1 VVVFVTR
8 NGKRDPSVD
17 LRMTRNIG
25 DLKVNEQAAKTFRH
39 SNKKNNFRGFMATSE
54 RLQTSQ
60 TPLVKQIA
68 EQILAFDSKSIPA
81 DVATHA
87 KTLIL
92 DSIGCALAA
101 REEQTFERALRT
113 LEAIG
118 GNAECTIIG
127 SSRRMPVTSAVMLNG
142 ILIRALDLNDAYVGP
157 GQMGHPSDNIAVALS
172 VGEKQ
177 VASGRDVLANVIA
190 GYELYCR
197 IQDIIVG
204 RGPWDHV
211 TASALA
217 APAIAGRLLK
227 LDADQLANALAL
239 SAAHG
244 NTLSAVR
251 SGQLSNAKAMAN
263 AFVAYQ
269 GTLCSLLAAQ
279 GATGPLSIFEG
290 KGGLGKAFL
299 AGADLSL
306 LMEPI
311 RDHFRI
317 SDVSI
322 KAYPCIGT
330 AQSMVAAALEART
343 VVADPLK
350 EITQLEVLMADTP
363 FVRGQVEDEDR
374 RRPTSRETADHSF
387 YYLAAVAL
395 LDGELTEAQFE
406 DGRWFEPSVTAL
418 MERMTIRTDASLNK
432 YTPESFPSVLQ
443 IVTAT
448 GESRTVEVFY
458 PKGHPKNRMSSVEV
472 EGKFHG
478 CARGVLSEAQQTKI
492 ISLVRDL
499 EKLNSVNELMSD
511 LAVSEA

>member
-1 VVVFVTR
+1 
-8 NGKRDPSVD
+8 
-17 LRMTRNIG
+17 
-25 DLKVNEQAAKTFRH
+25 
-39 SNKKNNFRGFMATSE
+39 MAISE
-54 RLQTSQ
+54 RSKTAKI
-60 TPLVKQIA
+60 PLVKQIA
-68 EQILAFDSKSIPA
+68 ERILEFDSKSIP
-81 DVATHA
+81 DEVLQHA
-87 KTLIL
+87 KFLIL

-101 REEQTFERALRT
+101 GKEHAYERALRT
-113 LEAIG
+113 FEEIG
-118 GNAECTIIG
+118 GNPDCTIIG
-127 SSRRMPVTSAVMLNG
+127 SKHRMPVTSAVMLNG
-142 ILIRALDLNDAYVGP
+142 ILIRELDLNDAYVGP

-177 VASGRDVLANVIA
+177 RSSGLDLLASVIA

-211 TASALA
+211 TASALG

-269 GTLCSLLAAQ
+269 GTLCSLLASK
-279 GATGPLSIFEG
+279 GTTGPLSIFEG
-290 KGGLGKAFL
+290 KGGLDKAFL
-299 AGADLSL
+299 AGADLNL

-311 RDHFRI
+311 RDRFRI

-330 AQSMVAAALEART
+330 SQAMVAGVIQARQEFVDPVKEVKHLEIR
-343 VVADPLK
+343 
-350 EITQLEVLMADTP
+350 MADTP

-374 RRPTSRETADHSF
+374 RYPTSRETADHSF
-387 YYLAAVAL
+387 YYLAAAAL
-395 LDGELTEAQFE
+395 MDGEMTQSQFAGE
-406 DGRWFEPSVTAL
+406 RWMQPAMKSL

-432 YTPESFPSVLQ
+432 YTPGSFPCVLQ
-443 IVTAT
+443 LTTVN
-448 GESRTVEVFY
+448 GESSTVEVFY
-458 PKGHPKNRMSSVEV
+458 AKGHPKNRMSSAEV
-472 EGKFHG
+472 EGKFRG
-478 CARGVLSEAQQTKI
+478 CTRAVLSEAQQTKI
-492 ISLVRDL
+492 VSLVHDL
-499 EKLNSVNELMSD
+499 AKLSNVDELMNH
-511 LAVSEA
+511 LALDA

>member
-1 VVVFVTR
+1 
-8 NGKRDPSVD
+8 
-17 LRMTRNIG
+17 
-25 DLKVNEQAAKTFRH
+25 
-39 SNKKNNFRGFMATSE
+39 MATSE
-54 RLQTSQ
+54 RPKSSK

-68 EQILAFDSKSIPA
+68 ERILEFESKSIPTE
-81 DVATHA
+81 VATHA
-87 KTLIL
+87 KALIL

-101 REEQTFERALRT
+101 GREHAFERALHT
-113 LEAIG
+113 FEAIG
-118 GNAECTIIG
+118 GNADCTIIG
-127 SSRRMPVTSAVMLNG
+127 SKHRMPVTSAVMLNG
-142 ILIRALDLNDAYVGP
+142 ILIRELDLNDAYVGP

-177 VASGRDVLANVIA
+177 QSSGHDLLASVIA

-211 TASALA
+211 TASALG

-227 LDADQLANALAL
+227 LDANQLANALAL

-269 GTLCSLLAAQ
+269 GTLCTLLAAQ
-279 GATGPLSIFEG
+279 GTTGPLSIFEG
-290 KGGLGKAFL
+290 KGGLDKAFL
-299 AGADLSL
+299 AGADLNL

-311 RDHFRI
+311 RERFRI

-330 AQSMVAAALEART
+330 SQAMVAGVIQARQEIADLAKEVKHLEIR
-343 VVADPLK
+343 
-350 EITQLEVLMADTP
+350 MADTP

-374 RRPTSRETADHSF
+374 RYPTSRETADHSF
-387 YYLAAVAL
+387 FYLAAAAL
-395 LDGELTEAQFE
+395 MDGEMTQAQFE
-406 DGRWFEPSVTAL
+406 GERWMQPAVKSL

-432 YTPESFPSVLQ
+432 YTPGSFPCVLELTT
-443 IVTAT
+443 VN

-458 PKGHPKNRMSSVEV
+458 PKGHPKNRMSSTEV
-472 EGKFHG
+472 EGKFRG
-478 CARGVLSEAQQTKI
+478 CTRGVISEAQQNKI

-499 EKLNSVNELMSD
+499 EKLNSVNELMAE

>member
-1 VVVFVTR
+1 MAESEKSK
-8 NGKRDPSVD
+8 N
-17 LRMTRNIG
+17 
-25 DLKVNEQAAKTFRH
+25 AKI
-39 SNKKNNFRGFMATSE
+39 
-54 RLQTSQ
+54 
-60 TPLVKQIA
+60 PLVKQIA
-68 EQILAFDSKSIPA
+68 ERVLEFDSQSISA
-81 DVATHA
+81 EVATHA
-87 KTLIL
+87 KALIL

-101 REEQTFERALRT
+101 REEDAFERALQT

-142 ILIRALDLNDAYVGP
+142 ILIRALDLNDAYIGP

-177 VASGRDVLANVIA
+177 RASGLDVVTSVIA

-211 TASALA
+211 TASALG

-227 LDADQLANALAL
+227 LNADQLANAMAL
-239 SAAHG
+239 SAAQG

-269 GTLCSLLAAQ
+269 GTLCSLLASR
-279 GATGPLSIFEG
+279 GTTGPLSIFEG
-290 KGGLGKAFL
+290 KGGLDKAFL
-299 AGADLSL
+299 AEADLDL

-311 RDHFRI
+311 RDRFRI

-330 AQSMVAAALEART
+330 SQAMVAGVIQARQKLVDPVKEVKHLEIR
-343 VVADPLK
+343 
-350 EITQLEVLMADTP
+350 MADTP

-374 RRPTSRETADHSF
+374 RYPTSRETADHSF

-432 YTPESFPSVLQ
+432 YTPESFPCVLK
-443 IVTAT
+443 IATAN
-448 GESRTVEVFY
+448 GENRTVEVFY
-458 PKGHPKNRMSSVEV
+458 HKGHAKNRMSPAEV
-472 EGKFHG
+472 EGKFRG
-478 CARGVLSEAQQTKI
+478 CARAVLSEAQQTRI

-499 EKLNSVNELMSD
+499 EKLTNVSELMNH
-511 LAVSEA
+511 LALEA

>member
-1 VVVFVTR
+1 MAD
-8 NGKRDPSVD
+8 KAP
-17 LRMTRNIG
+17 
-25 DLKVNEQAAKTFRH
+25 KNEK
-39 SNKKNNFRGFMATSE
+39 
-54 RLQTSQ
+54 

-68 EQILAFDSKSIPA
+68 EQILEFDSQSIPA

-101 REEQTFERALRT
+101 HEEQTFKRALRT
-113 LEAIG
+113 LETIG

-127 SSRRMPVTSAVMLNG
+127 SGRRMSVTSAVMLNG

-177 VASGRDVLANVIA
+177 RSSGLDVLASVIA

-227 LDADQLANALAL
+227 LNVDELTNALAL

-263 AFVAYQ
+263 AIVASQ
-269 GTLCSLLAAQ
+269 ATLCTLLAAE
-279 GATGPLSIFEG
+279 GTTGPRSIFEG
-290 KGGLGKAFL
+290 KGGLSQAFL
-299 AGADLSL
+299 AGADLAL
-306 LMEPI
+306 LGEPI
-311 RDHFRI
+311 RDRFRI

-343 VVADPLK
+343 VIADPLK
-350 EITQLEVLMADTP
+350 EVKHLEVLMADTP
-363 FVRGQVEDEDR
+363 FVRGQVADEDR

-406 DGRWFEPSVTAL
+406 DDRWLEPSVTTL
-418 MERMTIRTDASLNK
+418 MERMTIRTDPSLNK
-432 YTPESFPSVLQ
+432 YTPESFPCVLQ
-443 IVTAT
+443 IAT
-448 GESRTVEVFY
+448 VNGENHAVEVFY
-458 PKGHPKNRMSSVEV
+458 HKGHAKNRMSSTEV
-472 EGKFHG
+472 EGKFRA
-478 CARGVLSEAQQTKI
+478 CARGVLSAAQQTKI
-492 ISLVRDL
+492 ISLVHDL
-499 EKLNSVNELMSD
+499 EQLNDVAELMHA
-511 LAVSEA
+511 LA

>member
-1 VVVFVTR
+1 
-8 NGKRDPSVD
+8 
-17 LRMTRNIG
+17 MT
-25 DLKVNEQAAKTFRH
+25 
-39 SNKKNNFRGFMATSE
+39 TSE
-54 RLQTSQ
+54 RSMTGK

-68 EQILAFDSKSIPA
+68 ERILEFDSKSIPE
-81 DVATHA
+81 DVLRHA
-87 KTLIL
+87 KILIL

-101 REEQTFERALRT
+101 REEQAFERALRT

-118 GNAECTIIG
+118 GNPECTIIG
-127 SSRRMPVTSAVMLNG
+127 SNRRMPVTSAVMLNG
-142 ILIRALDLNDAYVGP
+142 ILIRALDLNDAYIGP

-177 VASGRDVLANVIA
+177 SASGLDVIASVVA

-197 IQDIIVG
+197 IQDIIIG

-227 LDADQLANALAL
+227 LNADQLANALAL

-263 AFVAYQ
+263 AFVASQ
-269 GTLCSLLAAQ
+269 GTLCALLASQ
-279 GATGPLSIFEG
+279 GTTGPSSIFEG
-290 KGGLGKAFL
+290 KGGLSQAFL
-299 AGADLSL
+299 AGADLAL
-306 LMEPI
+306 LAEPI

-330 AQSMVAAALEART
+330 AQSMVAAALQVRT
-343 VVADPLK
+343 LIADPLK
-350 EITQLEVLMADTP
+350 EITHLEVRMADTP
-363 FVRGQVEDEDR
+363 FLRGQVADEDR

-432 YTPESFPSVLQ
+432 YTPESFPCVLK
-443 IVTAT
+443 IATAN
-448 GESRTVEVFY
+448 GENRTVEVFY
-458 PKGHPKNRMSSVEV
+458 HKGHAKNRMSPAEV
-472 EGKFHG
+472 EGKFRA
-478 CARGVLSEAQQTKI
+478 CARRVLSEAQQTKI
-492 ISLVRDL
+492 ISSVRDL
-499 EKLNSVNELMSD
+499 EKLTNVAELMNH
-511 LAVSEA
+511 LALK

>member
-1 VVVFVTR
+1 
-8 NGKRDPSVD
+8 
-17 LRMTRNIG
+17 
-25 DLKVNEQAAKTFRH
+25 
-39 SNKKNNFRGFMATSE
+39 MATSE
-54 RLQTSQ
+54 RSKSSKI
-60 TPLVKQIA
+60 PLVKQIA
-68 EQILAFDSKSIPA
+68 ERILEFDSQSIPA
-81 DVATHA
+81 DVLRHA
-87 KTLIL
+87 KFLIL

-101 REEQTFERALRT
+101 GGEHAYERALHT
-113 LEAIG
+113 FEAIG
-118 GNAECTIIG
+118 GNADCTIIG
-127 SSRRMPVTSAVMLNG
+127 SKHRMPVTSAVMLNG
-142 ILIRALDLNDAYVGP
+142 ILIRELDLNDAYVGP

-177 VASGRDVLANVIA
+177 RSSGLDVLASVIA

-211 TASALA
+211 TASALG

-269 GTLCSLLAAQ
+269 GTLCSLLASR
-279 GATGPLSIFEG
+279 GTTGPLSIFEG
-290 KGGLGKAFL
+290 KGGLDKAFL

-306 LMEPI
+306 LMDPI
-311 RDHFRI
+311 RDPFRI

-330 AQSMVAAALEART
+330 SQAMVAAALQARAGMT
-343 VVADPLK
+343 DPLK
-350 EITQLEVLMADTP
+350 EIKQLEVRMADTP

-395 LDGELTEAQFE
+395 FDGELTQAQFE
-406 DGRWFEPSVTAL
+406 GDRWMQPTMKSL

-432 YTPESFPSVLQ
+432 YTPGSFPCVLQ
-443 IVTAT
+443 LTTVN

-458 PKGHPKNRMSSVEV
+458 PKGHPKNRMSSAEV
-472 EGKFHG
+472 EGKFRG
-478 CARGVLSEAQQTKI
+478 CSRGALSDAQQTRI
-492 ISLVRDL
+492 ISLVLDL
-499 EKLNSVNELMSD
+499 EKLNSVNELMAE